1 MSGVIMQT
9 KTKGTEYDIGILS
22 FMFNSYV
29 SVAILSGGFAFA
41 FFNIGIVI
49 LLLIVFTL
57 LAMLL
62 AFRTTSGF
70 IAILLG
76 FINVLWFIIAS
87 A

>member
-1 MSGVIMQT
+1 MQI

-29 SVAILSGGFAFA
+29 FFAILTGGFLFA
-41 FFNIGIVI
+41 FTNIGIVI
-49 LLLIVFTL
+49 LFIAAFTFL
-57 LAMLL
+57 SMLF
-62 AFRTTSGF
+62 AFRTTSG
-70 IAILLG
+70 IVAIMLG